1 MQKRTDKRTEPCF
14 NHSTKN
20 DKISISPASHFLKF
34 LCQPAF
40 THSFIDLNGVRESL
54 RLFGTFAKPL
64 EPTHNPS
71 FAKEPNHPH
80 SQDYYTL
87 YQFSQVEADFFTT
100 IGNLFK
106 LLFVSLLSG

>member
-40 THSFIDLNGVRESL
+40 GK
-54 RLFGTFAKPL
+54 FAKPL
-64 EPTHNPS
+64 KPTYNPS
-71 FAKEPNHPH
+71 FAKEPNHPLP
-80 SQDYYTL
+80 QDYYFL
-87 YQFSQVEADFFTT
+87 YHCSQVKADFFTT
-100 IGNLFK
+100 KGNLFK